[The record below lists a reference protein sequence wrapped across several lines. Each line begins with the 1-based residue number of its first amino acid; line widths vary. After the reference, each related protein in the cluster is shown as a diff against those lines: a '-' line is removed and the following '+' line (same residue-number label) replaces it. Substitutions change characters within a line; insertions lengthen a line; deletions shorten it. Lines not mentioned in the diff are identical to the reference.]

1 MSAGSLS
8 RIENEQT
15 TKLGVYFMD
24 DNIEEEFNI
33 DLPEEPTNADLDN
46 IETGNDTW
54 EWESDQIVFDD
65 EPYEI

>member
-1 MSAGSLS
+1 M
-8 RIENEQT
+8 E
-15 TKLGVYFMD
+15 